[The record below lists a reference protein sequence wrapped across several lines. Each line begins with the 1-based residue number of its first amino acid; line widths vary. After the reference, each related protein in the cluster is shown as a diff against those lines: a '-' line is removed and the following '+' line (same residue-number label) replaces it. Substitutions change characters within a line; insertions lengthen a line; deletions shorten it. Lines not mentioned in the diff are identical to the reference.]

1 MSESYLKFIY
11 FAFVCAINL
20 TLAFLVYFRNRRR
33 LVNQLFAASVLW
45 VVGWTVSNYLLHVFA
60 GTVTGILWGRAT
72 FAAASLI
79 PASYLAFANTFPSSQ
94 KLSRDPLVLVFAAIG
109 GLFFFAS
116 FTSLI
121 VIDVSYD
128 PVGLR
133 LTYGPLYPGFA
144 AYFLLCFATSFY
156 VLWKKYRVVRGAERL
171 RIRYLFVGTLLAVA
185 GGVTTNLLIPL
196 LFRTSR
202 FSLFG
207 PAFTIFVFA
216 FVAHAIIRHRLMDIR
231 IVIRKGAT
239 YALSLLVTAVIL
251 VSASALV
258 YATFNPQLSEATFI
272 FTILVGTGIAIAF
285 RPLVMFFQSLVD
297 RYGYRASYDYHRTL
311 EDVIRALPSFLER
324 DALFVYIWD
333 VVRHTIQLETFTIY
347 LVDAGIFQPV
357 FFQTLTRDAPNPS
370 TYRSDRS
377 LFLKRL
383 QTSRE
388 PLVREEILVIPEDA
402 PGELIFHELTERQWD
417 LLLPIRHER
426 ELTGF
431 IALGPKLSGDPYFS
445 SDIELLV
452 TVTNQ
457 AGIVLENAS
466 LYQEV
471 KTVKEHTE
479 EILRNMESGLIAVD
493 GNGKITTVNAVAE
506 TLLGLTAS
514 SLQGKP
520 METLPSTLA
529 TPLADAICKGHRSF
543 QSEAQLLAQN
553 GRIVSIVLSTSMI
566 RDSEGHIL
574 GAILVFSDHS
584 KIKELEREKRRAE
597 RLTAFQA
604 LASGVAHEIKNPLVA
619 IKTFAELLPERF
631 TEKDFREEFSA
642 VVIREIDRIDAL
654 VARLRGL
661 ATPAAQP
668 LTPLDLRIPIEE
680 TLALLRGQIEQARI
694 TVKSTYEGELP
705 LVNGD
710 NAQLKQLFLN
720 LFMNAF
726 EAMEPGGKLLVR
738 LTTGEDSGSPTL
750 MVKVSDT
757 GTGIPDAL
765 MGKIFDPFVTTKPGG
780 SGLGL
785 SICRGIADAHRA
797 TIRANNNTEGSGTT
811 IEIGFPTVS
820 ISRVALKT

>member
-1 MSESYLKFIY
+1 
-11 FAFVCAINL
+11 
-20 TLAFLVYFRNRRR
+20 
-33 LVNQLFAASVLW
+33 
-45 VVGWTVSNYLLHVFA
+45 
-60 GTVTGILWGRAT
+60 
-72 FAAASLI
+72 
-79 PASYLAFANTFPSSQ
+79 
-94 KLSRDPLVLVFAAIG
+94 LVLPIG
-109 GLFFFAS
+109 
-116 FTSLI
+116 
-121 VIDVSYD
+121 
-128 PVGLR
+128 
-133 LTYGPLYPGFA
+133 
-144 AYFLLCFATSFY
+144 
-156 VLWKKYRVVRGAERL
+156 
-171 RIRYLFVGTLLAVA
+171 
-185 GGVTTNLLIPL
+185 
-196 LFRTSR
+196 
-202 FSLFG
+202 
-207 PAFTIFVFA
+207 
-216 FVAHAIIRHRLMDIR
+216 
-231 IVIRKGAT
+231 
-239 YALSLLVTAVIL
+239 
-251 VSASALV
+251 
-258 YATFNPQLSEATFI
+258 
-272 FTILVGTGIAIAF
+272 
-285 RPLVMFFQSLVD
+285 
-297 RYGYRASYDYHRTL
+297 
-311 EDVIRALPSFLER
+311 
-324 DALFVYIWD
+324 
-333 VVRHTIQLETFTIY
+333 
-347 LVDAGIFQPV
+347 
-357 FFQTLTRDAPNPS
+357 
-370 TYRSDRS
+370 
-377 LFLKRL
+377 
-383 QTSRE
+383 
-388 PLVREEILVIPEDA
+388 
-402 PGELIFHELTERQWD
+402 
-417 LLLPIRHER
+417 HER
-426 ELTGF
+426 ELTGL
-431 IALGPKLSGDPYFS
+431 ITLGPKLSGDPYFS

-457 AGIVLENAS
+457 AGIVLQNAT
-466 LYQEV
+466 LYHEV

-479 EILRNMESGLIAVD
+479 EILRNMESGLVAVN
-493 GNGKITTVNAVAE
+493 GNGIITTVNAVAE
-506 TLLGLTAS
+506 TLLGSPAS
-514 SLQGKP
+514 SFQGKP
-520 METLPSTLA
+520 MDTLPSTLA
-529 TPLADAICKGHRSF
+529 APLAGAVCEGHRSF

-574 GAILVFSDHS
+574 RAILVFSDHS

-661 ATPAAQP
+661 ATPVAQP
-668 LTPLDLRIPIEE
+668 LMPLDLRIPIEE

-694 TVKSTYEGELP
+694 TVKSTYECELP

-720 LFMNAF
+720 LFMNAL

-765 MGKIFDPFVTTKPGG
+765 LGKIFDPFVTTKPGG